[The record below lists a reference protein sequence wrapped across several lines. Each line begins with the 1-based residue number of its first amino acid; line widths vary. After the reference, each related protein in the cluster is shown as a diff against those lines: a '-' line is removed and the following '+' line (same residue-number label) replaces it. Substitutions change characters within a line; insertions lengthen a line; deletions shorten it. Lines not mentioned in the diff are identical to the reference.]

1 MKQFPTRLQCMR
13 QRTASGSDEPHVS
26 RLADYARLYTVQHG
40 FNSPGGVFVCSSMV
54 FKHTRFM
61 FVQMNAIRSV
71 CTFRSIP
78 DSASCEVLFTIHRL
92 SLTIARTAMVFIPQA
107 LERIFTRP
115 GGKSGWGD
123 GEGDAF
129 SNVGMPGGRRCGGI
143 SPR

>member
-1 MKQFPTRLQCMR
+1 MR

-92 SLTIARTAMVFIPQA
+92 SLTIARTAMVFIPRHLNA
-107 LERIFTRP
+107 
-115 GGKSGWGD
+115 S
-123 GEGDAF
+123 
-129 SNVGMPGGRRCGGI
+129 
-143 SPR
+143 SPDPEEIRMG